1 MVPKAWKDAL
11 WFGRCQHNK
20 KQTNKQPSLTEKFQS
35 GGKTNYNEIHKFPSF
50 SEKTS
55 WCKLAKTCH

>member
-35 GGKTNYNEIHKFPSF
+35 GGKQITMKYTSF
-50 SEKTS
+50 QVFLK
-55 WCKLAKTCH
+55 KLLGAN